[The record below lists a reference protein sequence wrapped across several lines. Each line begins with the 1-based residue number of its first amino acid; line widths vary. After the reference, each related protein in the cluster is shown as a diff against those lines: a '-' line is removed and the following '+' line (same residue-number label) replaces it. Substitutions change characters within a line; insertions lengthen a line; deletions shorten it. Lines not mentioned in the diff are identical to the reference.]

1 MLRHGIFFNGRA
13 MLKYLIE
20 VVQALSLPAVFIGL
34 LLAMHKIAELKHG
47 SRGVLGGAG
56 LAVIAA
62 AVLAWLKLNTNKINQ
77 EYINTADNTVS
88 IVCLLLTVA
97 AFALILF
104 SRSAQ
109 ASGRRVLERAAV
121 ALSAVV
127 AFTLAFYA
135 LPDVFVAPSRFV
147 LADETIFSQD
157 YLLKLIGYLAGML
170 LCLVTLFCVSRVGAS
185 LSPRA
190 VFTVFA
196 ICALVCIAAQVGVLL
211 QFMLARRIIPMSQGV
226 FRIVK
231 FTVNFADFFIF
242 LTLAAAALL
251 PLRLIALSL
260 VKRDDFENPAL
271 RRRYVATQLK
281 GRRQSV
287 VTLALFLLCV
297 LDLTVVQ
304 DYQNKG
310 YTLAPAEQVTVK
322 DGEIALDLFDI
333 QDGHLHRYA
342 YKSCNGVDMRFIV
355 IKKNDIAF
363 GVGLDACD
371 ICGSTGYYER
381 GGQVVCMRCDVV
393 MNISTIGY
401 KGGCNPIPV
410 DYRIDNGR
418 MVIATDQLDREEKRF
433 K

>member
-1 MLRHGIFFNGRA
+1 MAFFSYGRA

-34 LLAMHKIAELKHG
+34 MLAMHKIAELRRG
-47 SRGVLGGAG
+47 SRIVLTGAG

-62 AVLAWLKLNTNKINQ
+62 AVLAWFKLNSNKINQ
-77 EYINTADNTVS
+77 EYINTAVNTIC
-88 IVCLLLTVA
+88 IVCLLILVA
-97 AFALILF
+97 AFALIFF
-104 SRSAQ
+104 SR
-109 ASGRRVLERAAV
+109 ASVEGRRKILGSVSLAVSAA
-121 ALSAVV
+121 V
-127 AFTLAFYA
+127 AFTLLFYA

-157 YLLKLIGYLAGML
+157 YLLKLIGYLVGIL
-170 LCLVTLFCVSRVGAS
+170 LCIVTLWCVHKVGAA
-185 LSPRA
+185 LSKKS
-190 VFTVFA
+190 VFVVFA
-196 ICALVCIAAQVGVLL
+196 LCALVCIAAQAGVLL

-226 FRIVK
+226 FGIVK

-242 LTLAAAALL
+242 LTLAVAALL

-260 VKRDDFENPAL
+260 VKRNDFENPAL
-271 RRRYVATQLK
+271 RRRYVASQLK
-281 GRRQSV
+281 NRRQSV
-287 VTLALFLLCV
+287 VTLVLFLLCV

-310 YTLAPAEQVTVK
+310 YTLAPAQQVEVK

-342 YKSCNGVDMRFIV
+342 YTSCNGVDMRFIV

-381 GGQVVCMRCDVV
+381 NGQVVCMRCDVV

-410 DYRIDNGR
+410 EYSIDNGR
-418 MVIATDQLDREEKRF
+418 MIIETDQLDREEKRF